1 MNGAIMSTSLLG
13 KEILGYKAIELL
25 GSGAFGNVY
34 KALKSNQ
41 SGNYIR
47 AVKHISIPANNEQY
61 ESVRRSFGGD
71 VSKAEAYFARMLQSF
86 VSEIQ
91 IMNSLSEKGVTGI
104 VRYYENDI
112 VETNNPKHY
121 DLFILMEYLTPLSD
135 YIVSHDLTVKDAVKL
150 GTDILSALQ
159 MCHDNDIIHRD
170 IKDANIFVAV
180 DGSFKLGDFGIS
192 KVLSGNS
199 RAESVK
205 GTPNFLA
212 PEVYGGK
219 ESYTKSVDLYSLG
232 IVLYKLLNFSR
243 YPFMPPYPEDLT
255 LEDENT
261 AFDKRMNGET
271 PSLPLLGGESI
282 GNIIIKAISPK
293 DKRFE
298 DADTFKEELEKAA
311 LLTPD
316 YILNTTISFASKKPL
331 TNQTEFDD
339 GKTVLIFDY
348 PEEEMQNNSLSKSI
362 FGKLFKKSKGETVQ
376 RTLQGKDAYNIVSD
390 IYADVKLLKQRNG
403 GRYAEALFYNLKK
416 LEEKLAVD
424 SDFGIGE
431 ARIIDC
437 ETEISKRLDILR
449 ESLHNA
455 EKGNLRV
462 NINNM
467 NTIVTEIS
475 DLLKRRTEL
484 KNR

>member
-1 MNGAIMSTSLLG
+1 MLTNSLLG
-13 KEILGYKAIELL
+13 KEILGYKITELL
-25 GSGAFGNVY
+25 GSGAFGKVY
-34 KALKSNQ
+34 KAVKSNQ

-47 AVKHISIPANNEQY
+47 ALKHISIPANNEQY

-71 VSKAEAYFARMLQSF
+71 NSKTEAYFIRMLQSF

-91 IMNSLSEKGVTGI
+91 IMNSLSEKGVFGV
-104 VRYYENDI
+104 VRYYEHDI
-112 VETNNPKHY
+112 ITSENPKRY
-121 DLFILMEYLTPLSD
+121 DLYILMEYLTPLSD
-135 YIVSHDLTVKDAVKL
+135 YIVSHDLMVKDAIKL

-159 MCHDNDIIHRD
+159 MCHENDIIHRD
-170 IKDANIFVAV
+170 IKDANIFVSA
-180 DGSFKLGDFGIS
+180 DGSFKIGDFGIS

-255 LEDENT
+255 LEDENI
-261 AFDKRMNGET
+261 AFDKRMNGEI
-271 PSLPLLGGESI
+271 PPLPLLGGEAI
-282 GNIIIKAISPK
+282 GNVVIKAISTK

-298 DADTFKEELEKAA
+298 AANAFKVELEKAV

-316 YILNTTISFASKKPL
+316 DVLNGAISFASKKPL
-331 TNQTEFDD
+331 SEETEFDD

-348 PEEEMQNNSLSKSI
+348 PEEKESSLSKSI
-362 FGKLFKKSKGETVQ
+362 FGKLFKKTKGDTFN
-376 RTLQGKDAYNIVSD
+376 RTFGGKEAYNFISD
-390 IYADVKLLKQRNG
+390 IFADVKLLKQRNG
-403 GRYAEALFYNLKK
+403 GRYAEALFYNVKK
-416 LEEKLAVD
+416 LEEKLAAE
-424 SDFGIGE
+424 SDFGIGNPNVIE
-431 ARIIDC
+431 C
-437 ETEISKRLDILR
+437 ETEIAKRLVTLR
-449 ESLHNA
+449 ESLNNA

-475 DLLKRRTEL
+475 DLLKRRNEL
-484 KNR
+484 KTR

>member
-13 KEILGYKAIELL
+13 KEILGYKVIETL
-25 GSGAFGNVY
+25 GAGAFGKVY

-47 AVKHISIPANNEQY
+47 ALKHISIPANNEQY

-71 VSKAEAYFARMLQSF
+71 VSKTDAYFERMLQSF

-91 IMNSLSEKGVTGI
+91 IMNNLSEKGIFGV
-104 VRYYENDI
+104 VRYYEHDI

-121 DLFILMEYLTPLSD
+121 DLYILMEYLTPLSD

-150 GTDILSALQ
+150 ATDILSALE

-170 IKDANIFVAV
+170 IKDANIFVSA

-219 ESYTKSVDLYSLG
+219 ESYTKSVDFYSLG

-243 YPFMPPYPEDLT
+243 YPFMPSYPEDLT

-271 PSLPLLGGESI
+271 PTLPSLGGEAI
-282 GNIIIKAISPK
+282 GDVVIKAISTK
-293 DKRFE
+293 NKRFE
-298 DADTFKEELEKAA
+298 DADTFKEELEKAV

-316 YILNTTISFASKKPL
+316 DVLNTTISFASKKPF
-331 TNQTEFDD
+331 TEETAFDD

-348 PEEEMQNNSLSKSI
+348 LEGDEKNNSLSKSI
-362 FGKLFKKSKGETVQ
+362 FGKFFKKTKGETVQ
-376 RTLQGKDAYNIVSD
+376 RTLQGKDAYNIISD

-403 GRYAEALFYNLKK
+403 GRYAEALFYNVKK

-475 DLLKRRTEL
+475 DLLKRRNEL
-484 KNR
+484 KTR